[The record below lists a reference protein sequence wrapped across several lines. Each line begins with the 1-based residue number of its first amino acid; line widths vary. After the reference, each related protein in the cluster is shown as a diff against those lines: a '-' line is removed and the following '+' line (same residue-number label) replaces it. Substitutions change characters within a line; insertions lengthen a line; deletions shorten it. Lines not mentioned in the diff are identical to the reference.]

1 MTFYWCCS
9 HLHRQILFSPTAIP
23 TTFPPFPC
31 DRISFT
37 EAVQRLFLK
46 QRTLLCC
53 SPTIYC
59 LCFPLYG
66 WKEIHNQIC
75 MCTSARYFQAVATFC
90 IIFPI
95 KGIHTMR
102 IGEIIHEDM
111 NRLILLP
118 TKIKPGGKKQAVHA
132 PSSTNGTVSNKK
144 EKKDTLLPSY
154 S

>member
-1 MTFYWCCS
+1 
-9 HLHRQILFSPTAIP
+9 
-23 TTFPPFPC
+23 
-31 DRISFT
+31 
-37 EAVQRLFLK
+37 
-46 QRTLLCC
+46 
-53 SPTIYC
+53 
-59 LCFPLYG
+59 
-66 WKEIHNQIC
+66 
-75 MCTSARYFQAVATFC
+75 
-90 IIFPI
+90 
-95 KGIHTMR
+95 MR